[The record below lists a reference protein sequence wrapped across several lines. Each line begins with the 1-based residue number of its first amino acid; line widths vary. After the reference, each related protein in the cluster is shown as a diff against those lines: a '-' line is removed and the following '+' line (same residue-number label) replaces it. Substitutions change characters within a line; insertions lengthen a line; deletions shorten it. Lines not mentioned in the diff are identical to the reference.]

1 MYKMEEAGS
10 HVRTSPHACFVPSMR
25 VHVYDVR
32 VCASAQVFTGICAW
46 LRERE
51 CRESG
56 RDAEKMEG
64 EISVAARVKFHQAQ
78 GGKA

>member
-10 HVRTSPHACFVPSMR
+10 RVRTSPHACSVPSMC
-25 VHVYDVR
+25 VHVYNVG
-32 VCASAQVFTGICAW
+32 VCASAQVFIGICAW
-46 LRERE
+46 PMETE

-56 RDAEKMEG
+56 GDAEKMEG
-64 EISVAARVKFHQAQ
+64 EISVAARVKFLQAQ

>member
-10 HVRTSPHACFVPSMR
+10 HVRTSPHTCSMALVC
-25 VHVYDVR
+25 VHVYGVGVR
-32 VCASAQVFTGICAW
+32 VSEQVFIGICAW

-51 CRESG
+51 RRESS

>member
-1 MYKMEEAGS
+1 MLCAFSVLDVYGVG
-10 HVRTSPHACFVPSMR
+10 VR
-25 VHVYDVR
+25 
-32 VCASAQVFTGICAW
+32 ASAQVFIGICAW

-51 CRESG
+51 RRESS